1 MQIASRKQRNGTAE
15 AWKVRFDFYLVLV
28 RSVKNEERKFT
39 EAGWR
44 EGFFIYNSP
53 LKPVV

>member
-1 MQIASRKQRNGTAE
+1 MASRKQRNGTAE

-28 RSVKNEERKFT
+28 RSVKNENRMFT
-39 EAGWR
+39 ETGR
-44 EGFFIYNSP
+44 RKGFSIYNSP